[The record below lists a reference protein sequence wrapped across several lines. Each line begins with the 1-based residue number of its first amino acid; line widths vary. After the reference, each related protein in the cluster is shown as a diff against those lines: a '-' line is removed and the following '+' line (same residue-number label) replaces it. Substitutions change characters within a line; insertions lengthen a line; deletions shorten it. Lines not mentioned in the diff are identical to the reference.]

1 MVDFSGGKVAV
12 GDRIKSKIRIHSKF
26 KRFSNEI
33 ILGYFF
39 ADKLP
44 KNKGKKIKRRT
55 AYPLDYKLR
64 ILEEAK
70 QCDNNRLTAKKHGLN
85 EAHVRNWRKNEAEI
99 RAALTTGQMFRK
111 PGKPKSLDS
120 CR

>member
-1 MVDFSGGKVAV
+1 MKYL
-12 GDRIKSKIRIHSKF
+12 
-26 KRFSNEI
+26 
-33 ILGYFF
+33 LGYFL

-111 PGKPKSLDS
+111 PGGGKPKSLNS